1 MTVSALF
8 EERRFVEAI
17 GPARRA
23 CEANPDNADAWRAYC
38 VALKHAHDWRACLDA
53 CQRAIALAP
62 DDCEGPRWNAGIAAT
77 ALGDWPTA
85 RASWRGNGIE
95 LPDGDGPIAMR
106 LGMCSLRVGED
117 GAEETVFAQRID
129 PCRARIESVPLPEC
143 GRRYGDVIL
152 HDGEPRGRRLVG
164 SHEVAVFDELV
175 RLERSAYE
183 TWRVTVDCADQAELD
198 ALLALFSDIDGMVE
212 DWTSNLQ
219 LLCRQCSLGTPHDHH
234 RPDDIAWKTRHD
246 LGFALRDEKPL
257 SRLRRLKLW
266 WRKEVREVTRLT

>member
-1 MTVSALF
+1 
-8 EERRFVEAI
+8 
-17 GPARRA
+17 
-23 CEANPDNADAWRAYC
+23 
-38 VALKHAHDWRACLDA
+38 
-53 CQRAIALAP
+53 
-62 DDCEGPRWNAGIAAT
+62 
-77 ALGDWPTA
+77 
-85 RASWRGNGIE
+85 
-95 LPDGDGPIAMR
+95 MR

-234 RPDDIAWKTRHD
+234 RPDDIAWKARHD